1 MPSREEL
8 LQSIHPGM
16 KLDKAFFLRV
26 YGYEITWPGFAEQ
39 AIAVLAQAGCS
50 KARAYYDSIVQ
61 EYEAQYSAEFQD
73 TARRYWAEC
82 EKDWKK
88 KQKEGAEQR
97 SQQKDSFLMRRKERL
112 TDLIKRL
119 ESR

>member
-8 LQSIHPGM
+8 LQSIRPGM

-26 YGYEITWPGFAEQ
+26 YGYEVTWPGFAEQ
-39 AIAVLAQAGCS
+39 ALAVLAQAGCS

-73 TARRYWAEC
+73 TARWYLAEC

-88 KQKEGAEQR
+88 KQKEGEGQREQVR
-97 SQQKDSFLMRRKERL
+97 ERL
-112 TDLIKRL
+112 LKRKKTL
-119 ESR
+119 LTLKLQKLTES